1 MILNK
6 IKIHNM
12 YRIYILNPASILIFI
27 FQPANHVR
35 PTSGGKI
42 GFFLTYTKDINSLLL
57 LISIV
62 LIEIML
68 HGEPFQPSLFHFPF
82 D

>member
-1 MILNK
+1 
-6 IKIHNM
+6 M
-12 YRIYILNPASILIFI
+12 YRIYILNPPILIFI
-27 FQPANHVR
+27 FQPASHVR
-35 PTSGGKI
+35 FTSGGKI

-62 LIEIML
+62 LIKIML
-68 HGEPFQPSLFHFPF
+68 HGESFQPSLFHIPF